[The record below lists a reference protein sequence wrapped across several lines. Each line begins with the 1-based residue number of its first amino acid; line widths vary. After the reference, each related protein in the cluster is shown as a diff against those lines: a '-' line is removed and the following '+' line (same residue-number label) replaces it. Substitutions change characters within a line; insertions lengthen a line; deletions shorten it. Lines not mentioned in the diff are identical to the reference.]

1 MNDLRLF
8 NIVCLYLIIM
18 NSLMMPVSHN
28 YEELIIQS
36 YELISTKKHV
46 YREALFFSGNLVL
59 EDTVQGHLEIF

>member
-1 MNDLRLF
+1 
-8 NIVCLYLIIM
+8 M

-28 YEELIIQS
+28 YEELIIQN